1 MEEIVI
7 EKNNYKSFVTA
18 LAVMFL
24 LIAAIAVTIYGFH
37 ISKMRFWFPG
47 IIAIIGLL
55 ACFITSILNI
65 MQVKRLLT
73 ITRDGIVDN
82 SPITGSGY
90 ISFDDIKEFMIIT
103 IYNRKA
109 IAVIPKNI
117 DSFLSN
123 LSVMKRS
130 MAKRNINANLP
141 PVTIST
147 YLAKDMESEDI
158 LTLLRKRLSDY
169 SSLYE

>member
-1 MEEIVI
+1 MEEIII
-7 EKNNYKSFVTA
+7 EKNNYKSFVIA

-24 LIAAIAVTIYGFH
+24 LIATVAITIYGFNIRK
-37 ISKMRFWFPG
+37 ISLWLPG
-47 IIAIIGLL
+47 IITSTGLFIG
-55 ACFITSILNI
+55 FITAIVNTI
-65 MQVKRLLT
+65 QVKKLLT

-90 ISFDDIKEFMIIT
+90 ISFDDIKEFIIVT

-117 DSFLSN
+117 DNFLLKLN
-123 LSVMKRS
+123 VVKRR

-147 YLAKDMESEDI
+147 NLAKDMDPEDI
-158 LTLLRKRLSDY
+158 LTLLKKRLSDY